1 MISVIVPVYKTEKY
15 LRKCVESIQAQT
27 YRDLE
32 IILVDDGSPDGC
44 PVLCDE
50 LAIGD
55 ARIKVVH
62 KTNGGQASA
71 RNEGLRL
78 AKGEY
83 IGFVDSYDYIQ
94 PNMFE
99 VLYDLMNQND
109 TAFAICGC
117 RTVDEDGIT
126 IASTRNSTE
135 PIILDRKALWTEIFG
150 NLNNAVWNKLFKAEL
165 MRGITFPEGIIHGE
179 DLLFNLE
186 YLKYCRRAAMVTEP
200 LYSYLKRE
208 GSVTKQA
215 FSSKKLYEITSKDMA
230 RDIVLTEMPS
240 LAKVAD
246 LFSFRA
252 RMNILRSITKAGVVT
267 QYSSDVIECEEYI
280 KSNYRNVKSLMR
292 GKEKVEYILYRH
304 FKPIYNIIIK
314 NN

>member
-1 MISVIVPVYKTEKY
+1 MISVIVPVYKVEKY

-32 IILVDDGSPDGC
+32 IILVDDGSPDEC
-44 PVLCDE
+44 PALCDE
-50 LAIGD
+50 FAIGD

-62 KTNGGQASA
+62 KANGGQASA
-71 RNEGLRL
+71 RNEGLKI
-78 AKGEY
+78 ANGEY
-83 IGFVDSYDYIQ
+83 IGFVDSDDYIQ

-99 VLYDLMNQND
+99 VLYELMNRNN
-109 TAFAICGC
+109 TALAICGC
-117 RTVDEDGIT
+117 RTVDEDGTT
-126 IASTRNSTE
+126 IVSTGNSTT
-135 PIILDRKALWTEIFG
+135 PIILERKALWIEVFG

-165 MRGITFPEGIIHGE
+165 LKGIMFPEGIIHGE

-186 YLKYCRRAAMVTEP
+186 YLKRCRNAVMVTDS

-215 FSSKKLYEITSKDMA
+215 FSPKKMYEIISKDMA

-240 LAKVAD
+240 LAKVAE

-252 RMNILRSITKAGVVT
+252 RMNVLRSITKAAVAT
-267 QYSSDVIECEEYI
+267 QYSSNVTECEEYI
-280 KSNYRNVKSLMR
+280 KSNYSSVKSLMR
-292 GKEKVEYILYRH
+292 NREKVEYILYRY
-304 FKPIYNIIIK
+304 FKPIYNIITK